1 MKQKFV
7 TFPKFARRVFSIH
20 LNETEANPRSLRKE
34 EDVIGEKREWGR
46 ERGTMRRGWGG
57 WEKKMRR
64 TGERCIECQSSFII
78 RPETGFKVGY
88 GWRKNWVGK
97 VRDFIFSPLIYRGAN
112 CAGPITISFP
122 GSYLHLSGNSI

>member
-46 ERGTMRRGWGG
+46 ERGTMRRGVGRVRK
-57 WEKKMRR
+57 ENAENRR
-64 TGERCIECQSSFII
+64 EMHRMPILVHHQTGDRI
-78 RPETGFKVGY
+78 
-88 GWRKNWVGK
+88 
-97 VRDFIFSPLIYRGAN
+97 
-112 CAGPITISFP
+112 
-122 GSYLHLSGNSI
+122 